1 MRLRIAA
8 LCASLVTPALAQQP
22 AYLNTS
28 LPFERR
34 AADLVSRLTLEE
46 KVQQMKDVAPAIERL
61 GVPAY
66 NWWNEAL
73 HGVARSGLATV
84 FPQAIGF
91 AATWDDS
98 LVFRM
103 ATVISD
109 EARAKHHEYVRNG
122 SFGRY
127 QGLTFW
133 SPNINLFRDPRW
145 GRGQETYGEDPFL
158 TGKLAVQFIRGL
170 QGDDP
175 KYFKTIA
182 TVKHFAVH
190 SGPEPERHA
199 FDAVVSERDLR
210 ESYLPHFE
218 MGIREGGA
226 YSLMCAYNRIDG
238 KPACASDMLLAD
250 ILRGEWKFPGYIVS
264 DCGAID
270 DIYLHHKVVQ
280 SAPEAAALAVKTG
293 TDLDCGRV
301 YPNLAEAVKQGLIS
315 EAQIDTSLTR
325 LFLARF
331 RLGMFDPPEIVRW
344 ARTPFSVLDQ
354 PAHHELARQVARES
368 IVLLKNERGTLPLRK
383 DLGTIAVIGP
393 NADQW
398 RMLLGNYNGIPSD
411 PVTPLRGIREAVSRH
426 TRVLYAK
433 GSDLADGFP
442 LLETI
447 PSSALRTP
455 GGRRGLAGAYFSSR
469 TLEGSPVFT
478 KTDTTVE
485 VDWHEGAPRQTMNPN
500 DFGVRWTGTL
510 RPPATGTY
518 RLGVTT
524 TMRAEVTLD
533 DSIIVRT
540 SYPQR
545 DDEFPDPRLAQSEP
559 IRLEAGHAY
568 RIKVDAHESYG
579 EAELELVWSTPI
591 ASLEADAVAAA
602 KQADAVVMFLGLT
615 ARLEGEEM
623 SVTLDGFRGGDRTSI
638 ELPGAQQRLLERI
651 VAVGKPTVLVLL
663 NGSALAVNWAQ
674 GNVPAIVEAWYPGQA
689 GNAIADVL
697 FGDYNPAGRLPVTFY
712 GSVSDLPAF
721 DDYRMAGRTYRFFK
735 GQPLYPFGHGLSYT
749 TFTYANLRTSADSAG
764 TNDTLLVSVDVA
776 NSGKRSGDEVV
787 QMYVEHVGSSVER
800 PIRDLR
806 GYRRLT
812 LEPGETRAVQLP
824 LPISSLAYWD
834 GNGHRWVVEADQVR
848 IRIGASSA
856 DLRLDHVVQI
866 TR

>member
-1 MRLRIAA
+1 M
-8 LCASLVTPALAQQP
+8 
-22 AYLNTS
+22 
-28 LPFERR
+28 
-34 AADLVSRLTLEE
+34 
-46 KVQQMKDVAPAIERL
+46 
-61 GVPAY
+61 
-66 NWWNEAL
+66 
-73 HGVARSGLATV
+73 
-84 FPQAIGF
+84 
-91 AATWDDS
+91 
-98 LVFRM
+98 
-103 ATVISD
+103 
-109 EARAKHHEYVRNG
+109 
-122 SFGRY
+122 
-127 QGLTFW
+127 
-133 SPNINLFRDPRW
+133 
-145 GRGQETYGEDPFL
+145 
-158 TGKLAVQFIRGL
+158 
-170 QGDDP
+170 
-175 KYFKTIA
+175 
-182 TVKHFAVH
+182 
-190 SGPEPERHA
+190 
-199 FDAVVSERDLR
+199 
-210 ESYLPHFE
+210 
-218 MGIREGGA
+218 
-226 YSLMCAYNRIDG
+226 
-238 KPACASDMLLAD
+238 
-250 ILRGEWKFPGYIVS
+250 
-264 DCGAID
+264 
-270 DIYLHHKVVQ
+270 
-280 SAPEAAALAVKTG
+280 
-293 TDLDCGRV
+293 
-301 YPNLAEAVKQGLIS
+301 
-315 EAQIDTSLTR
+315 
-325 LFLARF
+325 
-331 RLGMFDPPEIVRW
+331 
-344 ARTPFSVLDQ
+344 
-354 PAHHELARQVARES
+354 
-368 IVLLKNERGTLPLRK
+368 LPLRK

-447 PSSALRTP
+447 PSFALRTP
-455 GGRRGLAGAYFSSR
+455 AGRRGLVGSYFGSR

-510 RPPATGTY
+510 RPPATGMY

-524 TMRAEVTLD
+524 TMRAEVRLD
-533 DSIIVRT
+533 DSLIVHT
-540 SYPQR
+540 SYPPR

-579 EAELELVWSTPI
+579 EAELELVWSTPT

-602 KQADAVVMFLGLT
+602 KQADAIVMFLGLT

-674 GNVPAIVEAWYPGQA
+674 ANVPAIVEAWYPGQA

-712 GSVSDLPAF
+712 GSVSDLPAS

-735 GQPLYPFGHGLSYT
+735 GQPLYAFGHGLSYT